1 MNILI
6 QRLINSVRHKK
17 TLRAFYLRL
26 KRFAADFIQVYYK
39 LLKFFLE
46 RIALLIAILNG
57 PIRDTSIHE
66 RRDVLVI
73 ISKGKGKKS
82 DWTNY
87 DYFHF
92 LGPFEEFMKK
102 HKTPISVWLI
112 DENPGFLGLI
122 RFLRFLFQNSF
133 RTVVLSSWNPSEFSV
148 GSPSPFI
155 FRRIKKRMSK
165 SVRFVI
171 LGWDTVTP
179 KFWDRHLSLEFLDE
193 IVLLENPISLGF
205 MAAKNFNKL
214 LILPNFPLPMNTI
227 NLAEYNELSR
237 NIDVTFFGQVNSY
250 RDYRA
255 PFLEVLEKYQN
266 TSFISASK
274 SGTSDY
280 TYSEMFETMRKSKF
294 GVNFSRSADDREQL
308 KGRVWEV
315 LLSGALLLE
324 QKNSQILQFFEPGKH
339 FIFFESPS
347 ELEKHIDYYMHHEK
361 ERREIAEEGMKRARN
376 LQMQDLLFRHLLK
389 N

>member
-6 QRLINSVRHKK
+6 QRLIDFVRHKK
-17 TLRAFYLRL
+17 TLRAFFLRL
-26 KRFAADFIQVYYK
+26 KRFATDFLQVYYK
-39 LLKFFLE
+39 LLKMCLE
-46 RIALLIAILNG
+46 RIALFIAILNG
-57 PIRDTSIHE
+57 PIRDTSRNE
-66 RRDVLVI
+66 RRGVLVI

-102 HKTPISVWLI
+102 HKSPISVWLM

-122 RFLRFLFQNSF
+122 RFLRFFLQNGF
-133 RTVVLSSWNPSEFSV
+133 RTVVLSSWNPNEFSV
-148 GSPSPFI
+148 GSPSPFV
-155 FRRIKKRMSK
+155 FRRIKKRMCE
-165 SVRFVI
+165 SVRFVV

-193 IVLLENPISLGF
+193 IVLLENPICLGL
-205 MAAKNFNKL
+205 MPEKNSNKL
-214 LILPNFPLPMNTI
+214 MILAKFPLPMNAM
-227 NLAEYNELSR
+227 NLSEHNALSPS
-237 NIDVTFFGQVNSY
+237 IDVTFFGQVNSY

-266 TSFISASK
+266 TSFISASN

-280 TYSEMFETMRKSKF
+280 TYSEMFETLRKSKF
-294 GVNFSRSADDREQL
+294 GVNFSRSANDSEQL

-339 FIFFESPS
+339 FVFFESPN
-347 ELEKHIDYYMHHEK
+347 ELEEQIEYFLDHEN
-361 ERREIAEEGMKRARN
+361 ERREIAEEGMKRARY
-376 LQMQDLLFRHLLK
+376 LQLQDSLFIHLYTH
-389 N
+389 